1 MDLVIFVLA
10 FSGVRGGVFQQQG
23 YVLFFYLCNGG
34 RWRIL
39 CSIATQ
45 KAVVELERLMLNIL
59 AWAMIFS
66 AIMMEAP
73 YLFDQWC
80 GYPACTLDIIYPDLI
95 S

>member
-1 MDLVIFVLA
+1 M
-10 FSGVRGGVFQQQG
+10 
-23 YVLFFYLCNGG
+23 LFFYLSNGG
-34 RWRIL
+34 LWRIL

-59 AWAMIFS
+59 ALAMIFS
-66 AIMMEAP
+66 AMTMEAP
-73 YLFDQWC
+73 DLFDQRC